1 MFSRKDYHKITNKHL
16 LAKSFSKNMLGQV
29 TLLSLLIVSI
39 LFSSA
44 YVSLFFFFFF
54 LLGAFY
60 FLTLLLDLVPLQL
73 IINHVK
79 VNDIIIF

>member
-1 MFSRKDYHKITNKHL
+1 MFSRKDYHTITNKHL
-16 LAKSFSKNMLGQV
+16 LAKSFSKYMLGQV

-44 YVSLFFFFFF
+44 YVSLLFFFF

>member
-1 MFSRKDYHKITNKHL
+1 MFSRKDYHTITNKHL

-44 YVSLFFFFFF
+44 YVSLFFFFF

>member
-16 LAKSFSKNMLGQV
+16 LAKYFSKNMLGQV

-44 YVSLFFFFFF
+44 YVSFFF
-54 LLGAFY
+54 LLVVFY
-60 FLTLLLDLVPLQL
+60 LLTLLLDLVPLQL

>member
-44 YVSLFFFFFF
+44 YVSLFFFFF

>member
-1 MFSRKDYHKITNKHL
+1 MFSRKDYHTITNKHL

-44 YVSLFFFFFF
+44 YVSLFFFF